1 VTVKLLK
8 CPRPRNHQL
17 AIFQIMTAKLKP
29 HFQSLKQIGG
39 GRGR

>member
-1 VTVKLLK
+1 MTVKLLK

-17 AIFQIMTAKLKP
+17 ANFEIVTAKP
-29 HFQSLKQIGG
+29 VPRFRGIKQIGG